1 MPELCRFRGILIRI
15 HSNDHPPPHFHA
27 HYGGFDAFIEID
39 SLTITHGLLPR
50 GVRRRV
56 IEWAA
61 QHQDE
66 LRLAWER
73 RASSEPP
80 GRIAPPNEV

>member
-1 MPELCRFRGILIRI
+1 MPELCRFRGIVIRI

-27 HYGGFDAFIEID
+27 LYGGFDAFIEID

-66 LRLAWER
+66 LRQAWER
-73 RASSEPP
+73 RASSEPT